1 MLCSFFYYEVP
12 IKFCYFSFFHSQV
25 VFEGRRGISWAGDIA
40 LDDISI
46 QDGQCPVQLQCS
58 FENPQIC
65 GWTNVHGDNFD
76 WTRANGYTASIGTG
90 PAYDHTTGTSSGKV
104 FVLKSLLR
112 AQNNSCSKDNVWSE
126 RGLDRTNSCM
136 AKLFVWPLTL
146 NLLNIIILS

>member
-1 MLCSFFYYEVP
+1 MCVSRAEDTERCAPFLYEVP
-12 IKFCYFSFFHSQV
+12 SSVISHFFHSQV

-90 PAYDHTTGTSSGKV
+90 PAYDHTTGSSSGKF
-104 FVLKSLLR
+104 FVRKSLL
-112 AQNNSCSKDNVWSE
+112 QVSK
-126 RGLDRTNSCM
+126 
-136 AKLFVWPLTL
+136 
-146 NLLNIIILS
+146 